1 MKQQTKK
8 TTYDPDWENAD
19 LYPDISKWIAPV
31 KTGAS
36 NDVHYF
42 WCKVCCGK
50 KLYLSNMGIRAVKS
64 HQEDNKNK
72 NGEVI
77 RSKHNKLMDALQN
90 TQKDCWTNSSTS
102 TSSSANNSQEPV
114 PAAECSIVEP
124 DAPENVAATQKQTRL
139 DTANTDVVSTW
150 ILYALDVVYTHR
162 SLNSAGNKGELF
174 RKMFPG
180 HPNAENFGDLS
191 RNKLRYMIVHG
202 LAVHFKN
209 QIFNGLVP
217 KDRLPRR
224 FSSCF
229 DESYKTHFKSP

>member
-209 QIFNGLVP
+209 QVFNGLVP
-217 KDRLPRR
+217 KVNTL
-224 FSSCF
+224 SCWILF
-229 DESYKTHFKSP
+229 LCC